1 MSQENTNEPF
11 SKTAIMCS
19 SDYELQKMVSDK
31 ELDKVF
37 NYSNFGGSIKR
48 DVVRYALMK
57 VACGYHNGHTSQCI
71 INELGLCSKDLI
83 LTKKGK
89 EYLYESFIYGT
100 NH

>member
-1 MSQENTNEPF
+1 
-11 SKTAIMCS
+11 MCS

-37 NYSNFGGSIKR
+37 YSNFGGSTKR

-57 VACGYHNGHTSQCI
+57 VACGYHNGHTQCI

-83 LTKKGK
+83 LTKKEK
-89 EYLYESFIYGT
+89 SICMNLSYTALIISITHNSFKYV
-100 NH
+100 

>member
-1 MSQENTNEPF
+1 
-11 SKTAIMCS
+11 MCS

-31 ELDKVF
+31 ELDKVLPILIWRF
-37 NYSNFGGSIKR
+37 YKR

-83 LTKKGK
+83 LTKKEK
-89 EYLYESFIYGT
+89 SICMNLSYTALIISITHNSFKYV
-100 NH
+100 

>member
-1 MSQENTNEPF
+1 MSHLA
-11 SKTAIMCS
+11 TAIMCS

-31 ELDKVF
+31 EL
-37 NYSNFGGSIKR
+37 IKTFLILAVLQR

-83 LTKKGK
+83 LTKKEK
-89 EYLYESFIYGT
+89 SICESFIYGT